1 MLGRHL
7 LGYLPVQLTQAIVGF
22 GGVAIFTRLLSADD
36 YGQYALALA
45 ALSLFHMASFTW
57 LEAAIA
63 RFHARAET
71 RRRLADHL
79 ATAYGMFVLMALA
92 GAVLIITAL
101 VFLPFDMRLK
111 TALAFAA
118 VALVLR
124 ALLQI
129 GLVTHRAA
137 GDIGR
142 FSALEAGYL
151 MLGFV
156 IGVGIIF
163 TTDLGAAGIFMGSAI
178 AAAVA
183 LFVDLPVMLRRAAS
197 GRRQV
202 VRAQVYARYGAP
214 VSASLVF
221 EELLSVGD
229 RFLIAAFLGQGAV
242 GMYAAGY
249 GLADRLL
256 DIIFI
261 WFGAAVWPLTIKA
274 LESKGAEAARE
285 VAGRAAGLMALVA
298 FPAAAGLALVAVPL
312 TTIIIGENLREQAA
326 VILPWIALS
335 GLMKGMMTYYFHEA
349 FTLKRRTASMAII
362 MAGAAL
368 LNLGL
373 NLVFIPM
380 FGIAGAAA
388 ATVIA
393 YFIALLV
400 CAWLGRKHFPLPLPW
415 NDWLRAAAAT
425 GVMAAAV
432 YALPAI
438 ESAWLMLVA
447 QAMTGGI
454 VYVGCALLFNI
465 SDCRSWL
472 ADARALIKPAGA
484 PS

>member
-71 RRRLADHL
+71 RRRLGDHL
-79 ATAYGMFVLMALA
+79 ATAYGLFLLLALA
-92 GAVLIITAL
+92 GAAL
-101 VFLPFDMRLK
+101 MVIALLVLPFDARLK

-118 VALVLR
+118 ISLLLR

-137 GDIGR
+137 GEITR
-142 FSALEAGYL
+142 YSALEAGSL
-151 MLGFV
+151 MLGFIV
-156 IGVGIIF
+156 GVGIIF
-163 TTDLGAAGIFMGSAI
+163 TTDLGAAGIFMGLAI
-178 AAAVA
+178 GSAVA
-183 LFVDLPVMLRRAAS
+183 LFVDLPVMLRRAAK
-197 GRRQV
+197 GRRQI
-202 VRAQVYARYGAP
+202 VRAQVYAKFGAP

-221 EELLSVGD
+221 EQLLSVGD

-274 LESKGAEAARE
+274 LESKGPEAARD

-298 FPAAAGLALVAVPL
+298 FPAAAGLALVAGPL

-326 VILPWIALS
+326 IILPWIALS

-349 FTLKRRTASMAII
+349 FTLKRRTASMAAI
-362 MAGAAL
+362 MAGAAV

-373 NLVFIPM
+373 NLVFIPI
-380 FGIAGAAA
+380 FGIAGAAT

-400 CAWLGRKHFPLPLPW
+400 CAWLGRKYFPLPLPW
-415 NDWLRAAAAT
+415 NDWVRAAAAT

-438 ESAWLMLVA
+438 NSAWLMLVA

-454 VYVGCALLFNI
+454 VYVASALALNI
-465 SDCRSWL
+465 ADCRSWL
-472 ADARALIKPAGA
+472 SDARALMKPAGA
-484 PS
+484 QS

>member
-45 ALSLFHMASFTW
+45 ALSLFHMATFTW

-63 RFHARAET
+63 RFHARAEA
-71 RRRLADHL
+71 RRRLGDHL
-79 ATAYGMFVLMALA
+79 ATAYGLYLLMALA
-92 GAVLIITAL
+92 GAVLIVAAL
-101 VFLPFDMRLK
+101 TVLPFDARLK
-111 TALAFAA
+111 TALVFAA
-118 VALVLR
+118 ISLLLR

-137 GDIGR
+137 GEIGR
-142 FSALEAGYL
+142 YSALEAGSL
-151 MLGFV
+151 MLGFI

-163 TTDLGAAGIFMGSAI
+163 TTDLGAAGIFMGMAI

-183 LFVDLPVMLRRAAS
+183 LVVDLPLMLRRAAG
-197 GRRQV
+197 GRRQL
-202 VRAQVYARYGAP
+202 VRARAYAKFGAP

-221 EELLSVGD
+221 EQLLSVGD

-274 LESKGAEAARE
+274 LESEGAEAARD
-285 VAGRAAGLMALVA
+285 VAGRAAGLMALIA

-349 FTLKRRTASMAII
+349 FTLKRRTASMAAI
-362 MAGAAL
+362 MAAAAL

-373 NLVFIPM
+373 NLVFIPI

-393 YFIALLV
+393 YFLSLLV
-400 CAWLGRKHFPLPLPW
+400 CAWLGRKFFPLPLPW
-415 NDWLRAAAAT
+415 ADWLKAAAAT
-425 GVMAAAV
+425 AVMAV
-432 YALPAI
+432 VVMSLPAI
-438 ESAWLMLVA
+438 ESAWLMLLA
-447 QAMTGGI
+447 QGVTGAL
-454 VYVGCALLFNI
+454 VYIACALALNVA
-465 SDCRSWL
+465 DCRSWL
-472 ADARALIKPAGA
+472 ADARAMMKPVEA
-484 PS
+484 